1 MEPASPTAV
10 NGRRTTESA
19 YVETREILTGDN
31 EKLFPRS
38 PVRQCKRLLREAVQS
53 PSLQVFETKLDK
65 ALNNLV
71 LTQS

>member
-1 MEPASPTAV
+1 MESTSFTAV
-10 NGRRTTESA
+10 NGRRTTESV

-38 PVRQCKRLLREAVQS
+38 PVRQCKRLPREAVQS
-53 PSLQVFETKLDK
+53 PSLQVFKTKLDK
-65 ALNNLV
+65 GLNNLV